1 MSDSPYEGAVAEIF
15 VNGIRRND
23 YLHPAQDE
31 DEQPP
36 QPEPPEELDEEELDD
51 LPMPKRDRSFPV
63 FFEPHFS
70 QATSG
75 FDPKTSFSKS
85 APQALQ

>member
-1 MSDSPYEGAVAEIF
+1 V
-15 VNGIRRND
+15 
-23 YLHPAQDE
+23 
-31 DEQPP
+31 
-36 QPEPPEELDEEELDD
+36 PPEELEDD
-51 LPMPKRDRSFPV
+51 ALEDFPIPKRDMSFSV
-63 FFEPHFS
+63 SGEPHFS

>member
-1 MSDSPYEGAVAEIF
+1 
-15 VNGIRRND
+15 
-23 YLHPAQDE
+23 LHPAQDD

-36 QPEPPEELDEEELDD
+36 QPELLEELEDDALED
-51 LPMPKRDRSFPV
+51 LPMPKRDISLPV

-70 QATSG
+70 QAASG
-75 FDPKTSFSKS
+75 FGPKTSFSKS